1 MDKEFRQPDH
11 QQAAII
17 FANGLNSRNWLVKS
31 DDGEKLTIVYK
42 YGKSQKELDKKINIW
57 ERSETAC
64 HIMGEPVSI

>member
-1 MDKEFRQPDH
+1 MDKELRQPNH
-11 QQAAII
+11 QQAAVI

-42 YGKSQKELDKKINIW
+42 YGKSEKELDKKINIW
-57 ERSETAC
+57 ERSEEPC